1 MPFMPILASEHGAA
15 MDNLLLL
22 VHLFVGVIFLFFL
35 TIGLIAIRRFRA
47 GNDTA
52 RQPVRGKWPLFVEGG
67 VIAGEL
73 ALLFLIATPIWLSY
87 AAAEV
92 PEELEPLEVR
102 VIAQQFV
109 WNIHYPGEDG
119 IFGETRIELADD
131 VTNPIGLDH
140 EDPAAADDI
149 VNINNLVVPVNR
161 PIRLQMT
168 TKDVIHSLYLP
179 EMRVKRDIIPGMV
192 STVVFTPTMTTAELQ
207 ALMGDPERTFE
218 IVCSQLCGLG
228 HYRMRGYL
236 RVLEEDEFEQWLIDN
251 APDPDYDP
259 FWS

>member
-1 MPFMPILASEHGAA
+1 MPFLPELASEHGAA
-15 MDNLLLL
+15 MDSLLLL
-22 VHLFVGVIFLFFL
+22 VHLFIGVIFLFFL
-35 TIGLIAIRRFRA
+35 TIGLIALRRFRESNA
-47 GNDTA
+47 ID
-52 RQPVRGKWPLFVEGG
+52 RQPVRGRWPLAVEFG
-67 VIAGEL
+67 VVAGEL
-73 ALLFLIATPIWLSY
+73 ALLFLIATPIWLRY

-92 PEELEPLEVR
+92 PIEQEPLEVR
-102 VIAQQFV
+102 IIAQQFV
-109 WNIHYPGEDG
+109 WNVHYPGEDG
-119 IFGETRIELADD
+119 VFGETRIELADD
-131 VTNPIGLDH
+131 TTNPIGLDYD
-140 EDPAAADDI
+140 DPAAADDI

-192 STVVFTPTMTTAELQ
+192 STVVFTPTMTTARLQ
-207 ALMGDPERTFE
+207 EIKGDPERGFE

-259 FWS
+259 FWN